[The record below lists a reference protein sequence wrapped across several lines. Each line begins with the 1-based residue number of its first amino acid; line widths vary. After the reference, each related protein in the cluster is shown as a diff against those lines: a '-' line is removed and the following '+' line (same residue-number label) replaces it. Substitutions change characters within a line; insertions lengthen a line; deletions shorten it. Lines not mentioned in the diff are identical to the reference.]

1 MTHTAF
7 EQISAKD
14 YARATESMTQV
25 ELLKGQLVARSKGGA
40 THQNAV
46 LAVAAFLRTYGTK
59 GTSAVG
65 PQELYLSED
74 SVLLP
79 DAFWV
84 SKATSKCRLRG
95 DRWFGAPDVVV
106 EVLAQA
112 SAKMDRGI
120 KFDLYEKH
128 GVREYWLVDMAEQ
141 YAEIYRLESGQFIRQ
156 GLFMS
161 GQSFRST
168 PLGLP
173 VSVDDLLA

>member
-7 EQISAKD
+7 DHITAKD
-14 YARATESMTQV
+14 YMRATESMALV

-40 THQNAV
+40 AHQNAV
-46 LAVAAFLRTYGTK
+46 LAVASFLRTHGTK
-59 GTSAVG
+59 GTASIG

-84 SKATSKCRLRG
+84 SKVSSKCRLRG
-95 DRWFGAPDVVV
+95 DRWFGAPDVIV
-106 EVLAQA
+106 EVLTQT
-112 SAKMDRGI
+112 SAKVDRGI
-120 KFDLYEKH
+120 KFDLYEKY

-141 YAEIYRLESGQFIRQ
+141 YAEIYRIESGQFIRQ

-161 GQSFRST
+161 DQNFRST
-168 PLGLP
+168 PLGVQ
-173 VSVDDLLA
+173 VSVADLLV